1 MRTTK
6 KLCVSITFTNN
17 SLWRL
22 WTLIQ
27 PQFELYV
34 LEARQPCLV
43 SPGFFLTSK
52 FHAGNG
58 TRRADETMEDAQRV
72 GIERSVRY
80 LAEFR
85 ETGDICRRDTD
96 ETVEF

>member
-1 MRTTK
+1 
-6 KLCVSITFTNN
+6 
-17 SLWRL
+17 
-22 WTLIQ
+22 
-27 PQFELYV
+27 
-34 LEARQPCLV
+34 
-43 SPGFFLTSK
+43 
-52 FHAGNG
+52 
-58 TRRADETMEDAQRV
+58 MEDARRV